1 MLAMRLGQEQ
11 AKVALHLRGVVMNGI
26 MKFVRG
32 WLVFSVMWG
41 VFMWFMSWHQQ
52 GKEPGLAI
60 LTSLYA
66 GLIYQALITM
76 VGRYRARRQQAE

>member
-1 MLAMRLGQEQ
+1 
-11 AKVALHLRGVVMNGI
+11 MNGI

-32 WLVFSVMWG
+32 WLVFSVLWG
-41 VFMWFMSWHQQ
+41 VFMRFMSWHQQ

>member
-1 MLAMRLGQEQ
+1 
-11 AKVALHLRGVVMNGI
+11 MNGL

-32 WLVFSVMWG
+32 WLVFSVLWG